1 METMGVLDI
10 SLIHDVQ
17 KIYFLGDLIL
27 RQKGLL
33 RHDGLYNLYN
43 SSFDGNLQSLSQLL
57 SENSNRMC
65 EFADIFIYLSIL
77 KIIFPIY

>member
-17 KIYFLGDLIL
+17 KIYFFGDLTL

-33 RHDGLYNLYN
+33 RHDGIYNLYN
-43 SSFDGNLQSLSQLL
+43 SSNDGDFHSLSKLL

-65 EFADIFIYLSIL
+65 ESIL
-77 KIIFPIY
+77 NYLKKNS